1 MQVGRVLCAA
11 AALVGAARGT
21 AVAQSTEPGSDRFF
35 FVEKESK
42 SERQKT
48 TFDGSLT
55 STSFYYREFGSSA
68 PPLLVNTAQ
77 PASATPLARLF
88 TDLRAQ
94 LDAKHIAG
102 SKVDF
107 RFDGRARADLSSHT
121 TQSNPNDDFSPD
133 EVPGQSG
140 TFGGNE
146 YELREMY
153 FKRDGS
159 QNDIW
164 VGRHFVLELAA
175 TKIDGIQV
183 QRQLSKEWKSIT
195 FAGLYPSRIS
205 RDVREDYPTDPDI
218 DPDPAVVEKGKRVMP
233 LAGGQGASYRLERVY
248 GAFGVVGIAPLA
260 EDESTGTVEKTRVF
274 AHSNG
279 YWRPTAQ
286 VDLFHYAIVDALG
299 AAGAGLTNLTLGVNY
314 QPKPNVHT
322 YLQGSRIDTETLNV
336 HAQTKLEDPDPNP
349 MLPPTAVQNNIEV
362 KRIAQDAVRA
372 GVSVGFVS
380 NRFEVSTSGTLR
392 RRPELVVTE
401 GDMDDPDDD
410 VVFPAAQGVDIT
422 FSAVDRR
429 SFKDMRI
436 GLSATRSFSIGNVNL
451 YRSKTLILR
460 ADAARE
466 VAKGKGEI
474 EGSFTVID
482 SRDDNRGTACPVGT
496 INIQDCYGSSNL
508 QSFTAS
514 GLGFYRFKP
523 AWFVIG
529 SLSLGRQLMA
539 STGGIP
545 GDTTFQ
551 AQPAVTVLTFF
562 ARLAYRF

>member
-1 MQVGRVLCAA
+1 MQVRWSLAGLALVAA
-11 AALVGAARGT
+11 AATPAA
-21 AVAQSTEPGSDRFF
+21 AQDEPGEGRFF
-35 FVEKESK
+35 FVDKESK
-42 SERQKT
+42 SERQST
-48 TFDGSLT
+48 TYDGSLT

-68 PPLLVNTAQ
+68 PPLLMNTAQ
-77 PASATPLARLF
+77 PASASPVDRLF
-88 TDLRAQ
+88 TDVRGQ

-107 RFDGRARADLSSHT
+107 RLDARTRADFSSYE
-121 TQSNPNDDFSPD
+121 TQSRPDDDFAPKT
-133 EVPGQSG
+133 VPGQGG

-159 QNDIW
+159 ENDIW

-183 QRQLSKEWKSIT
+183 QHQLNKEWKSIT

-205 RDVREDYPTDPDI
+205 RDIREDYPTDPDI
-218 DPDPAVVEKGKRVMP
+218 DPDPAVVEKGSRVLP
-233 LAGGQGASYRLERVY
+233 VAGGQGAAYRMERVY
-248 GAFGVVGIAPLA
+248 GAFGVVGIAPLS
-260 EDESTGTVEKTRVF
+260 EDESTGTIEKTRVF

-299 AAGAGLTNLTLGVNY
+299 AAGAGLTNLTVGVNY
-314 QPKPNVHT
+314 QPRPTVHT
-322 YLQGSRIDTETLNV
+322 YLQASRIDTETLNV
-336 HAQTKLEDPDPNP
+336 HAQTKLEDPDPDRP
-349 MLPPTAVQNNIEV
+349 VTVVQNNIEV
-362 KRIAQDAVRA
+362 QRIAQDAVRA
-372 GVSVGFVS
+372 GISVGFAS
-380 NRFEVSTSGTLR
+380 NRFEVSTSGALR
-392 RRPELVVTE
+392 RRPELTVNE

-410 VVFPAAQGVDIT
+410 LVFPAAQGVDIT

-436 GLSATRSFSIGNVNL
+436 GLSATRSFSVGNVNL

-466 VAKGKGEI
+466 VAKGKGEV
-474 EGSFTVID
+474 EGSFTVVD

-496 INIQDCYGSSNL
+496 VNVQDCYGSSNL

-514 GLGFYRFKP
+514 GLAFYRFKP
-523 AWFVIG
+523 EWFIIG
-529 SLSLGRQLMA
+529 SVSLGRQLMA

-545 GDTTFQ
+545 GDVNFQ
-551 AQPAVTVLTFF
+551 AQPAVTVANLFL
-562 ARLAYRF
+562 RLAYRF